1 MAKLC
6 YKIVDLSQIRYTPE
20 EDEIVMDRESK
31 NLFIYKDGEWKYI
44 SFQST
49 QPQMSLYELNKQ
61 LISQAPILS
70 KEEIEKEVA
79 KVGIWMKETSNTNF
93 MLYGKEISYFSL
105 FKREQ
110 LFYSIDLEK
119 ICVALKAVGDVR
131 SIEITEDRTGVEIW
145 VLTKEGKNTCLY
157 LFPYDTGVIEI

>member
-6 YKIVDLSQIRYTPE
+6 YKIADISQIKYTPE
-20 EDEIVMDRESK
+20 EDEIIMDRETK
-31 NLFIYKDGEWKYI
+31 NLFIFKDGEWKYI

-61 LISQAPILS
+61 LINQAPILIQ
-70 KEEIEKEVA
+70 EELENKAIE
-79 KVGIWMKETSNTNF
+79 ICNWMEETLNTNF

-105 FKREQ
+105 FKRVYGYA
-110 LFYSIDLEK
+110 LNAEK
-119 ICVALKAVGDVR
+119 ICETLKAIGDVR